1 MEEKTNFV
9 EKMVK
14 VNRVHKVVKGGRVQN
29 FSVLMVVGDR
39 NGMVGMGKGR
49 AREVPVAA
57 QKGLKLAQR
66 NFTRVNLTNGTIY
79 HAVKGRHGAARVYMQ
94 PASKGTG
101 IIAGGSMRAV
111 LEAVGVSD
119 VLAKSIGSTNPYN
132 LVRATINALCA
143 VTSPADIAAKRG
155 KELKEIQKCHRL
167 IK

>member
-1 MEEKTNFV
+1 MEEKSNLV
-9 EKMVK
+9 EKMVN

-29 FSVLMVVGDR
+29 FSVLMVVGDQ
-39 NGMVGMGKGR
+39 NGRVGMGKGR

-57 QKGLKLAQR
+57 QKGLKQAQR
-66 NFTRVNLTNGTIY
+66 NFTRVNLTDGTIY
-79 HAVKGRHGAARVYMQ
+79 HAVEGRHGAARVVMQ

-132 LVRATINALCA
+132 LVRATIKALCA
-143 VTSPADIAAKRG
+143 VTSPAEIAAKRG
-155 KELKEIQKCHRL
+155 KDLKEVHKCYRR